1 MSIIESMSVELRE
14 ELIQELA
21 SRFSISISRYDFYS
35 DGLVE
40 FEFTIR
46 LDQEELS
53 SDSLTLRLDG

>member
-1 MSIIESMSVELRE
+1 MSIIESMSAELRE

-35 DGLVE
+35 EGLVE

-46 LDQEELS
+46 LD
-53 SDSLTLRLDG
+53 